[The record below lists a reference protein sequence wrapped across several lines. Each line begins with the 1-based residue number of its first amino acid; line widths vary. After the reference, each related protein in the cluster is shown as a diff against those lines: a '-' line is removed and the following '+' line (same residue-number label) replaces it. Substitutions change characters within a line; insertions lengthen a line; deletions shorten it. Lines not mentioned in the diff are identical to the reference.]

1 MPEETI
7 EQLVTRTAEATTE
20 VRAKVEAFEKTFK
33 EQLARFDA
41 LDAIDKD
48 TVDKAASDGAAA
60 MQGLQELRAS
70 LKAEVWS
77 KQLAEQSEQLADL
90 QKHLA
95 MQPGGL
101 TQKMPAKVSPFEKG
115 LGRSM
120 RRPGAFKAGVHT
132 VSQELLVEET
142 TKLVSLY
149 APHLE
154 DDVKQNVV
162 KTMIAGFDTE
172 GGLWVPVDR
181 VSKMVKRIFES
192 NPMRQICAIMST
204 GTDMVEMIIDD
215 NELTAV
221 WGGEL
226 HTITDTAT
234 PQIGVVEIPVHEL
247 YARPL
252 ITLKM
257 LEDSTID
264 IVGWLT
270 EKATDRF
277 IRSESTAFVTG
288 NGSQKPLGFLQYAD
302 YDSAGVYKRDA
313 VEQVLS
319 GVDGTLGT
327 SGEGIIRI
335 YNSLKEAYQSGA
347 VWLTKRAN
355 FFEFMRLRDL
365 DGQYL
370 FRFGDAL
377 AQGITPTVFG
387 KPLFFAD
394 DMQAFANDALA
405 VAYGNF
411 AIGYQIVD
419 RMGITVLVD
428 PYSVDPKVRYRFR
441 KRVGGRVVNFEAIK
455 ILKLA
460 AP

>member
-1 MPEETI
+1 MAEDLAA
-7 EQLVTRTAEATTE
+7 LVKTTAEATAA
-20 VRAKVEAFEKTFK
+20 VRGKFETFEAKFNETVS
-33 EQLARFDA
+33 RFDK

-48 TVDKAASDGAAA
+48 TVDKASKDGAEALS
-60 MQGLQELRAS
+60 GLRELQAT
-70 LKAEVWS
+70 LKAETWS
-77 KQLAEQSEQLADL
+77 KSLQTQQEQLDDI

-101 TQKMPAKVSPFEKG
+101 VQTMPAAISPFEKS

-120 RRPGAFKAGVHT
+120 RRPAAFKAGVHNVPIET
-132 VSQELLVEET
+132 IEAET
-142 TKLVSLY
+142 TKLVNLY
-149 APHLE
+149 APHL
-154 DDVKQNVV
+154 DDETKSHVV

-181 VSKMVKRIFES
+181 VAKMVKRIFES
-192 NPMRQICAIMST
+192 NPMRQICAVMST
-204 GTDMVEMIIDD
+204 GTDMVEMVVDD
-215 NELTAV
+215 NELSAV

-226 HTITDTAT
+226 HTITDTET
-234 PQIGVVEIPVHEL
+234 PQIGLVEIPVHEL

-277 IRSESTAFVTG
+277 IRTESTAFVIG
-288 NGSQKPLGFLQYAD
+288 NGSQKPLGFLQYPD
-302 YDSAGVYKRDA
+302 YDSAGVYKRGA

-319 GVDGTLGT
+319 GADGGLGT

-335 YNSLKEAYQSGA
+335 FNSLKEAYQAGA

-377 AQGITPTVFG
+377 AQGIGMTVFG

-394 DMQAFANDALA
+394 DMEAFANDALA

-411 AIGYQIVD
+411 QVGYQIVD
-419 RMGITVLVD
+419 RMGTTVLVD
-428 PYSVDPKVRYRFR
+428 PYSVDPKIRYRFR
-441 KRVGGRVVNFEAIK
+441 RRVGGRVVNFEAIK